1 MEYSKAS
8 HTKTS
13 LSVHIVW
20 VTKYRYKVLEREPQN
35 RCRDLMRQDCDA
47 LEIRILKGE
56 VGKDHMHLHIE
67 YPPKLSMRVMLK

>member
-1 MEYSKAS
+1 
-8 HTKTS
+8 
-13 LSVHIVW
+13 
-20 VTKYRYKVLEREPQN
+20 
-35 RCRDLMRQDCDA
+35 QDCDA